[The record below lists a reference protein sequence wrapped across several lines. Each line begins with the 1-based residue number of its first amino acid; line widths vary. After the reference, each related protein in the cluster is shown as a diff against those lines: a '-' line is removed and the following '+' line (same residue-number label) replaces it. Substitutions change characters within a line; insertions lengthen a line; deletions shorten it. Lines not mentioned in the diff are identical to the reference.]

1 MAQRIAGA
9 WRVEMKFAMNIWE
22 HFGTLGDILLKGLKI
37 KAEDIHLPDMATR

>member
-22 HFGTLGDILLKGLKI
+22 HLGTLGDILLKGLKI
-37 KAEDIHLPDMATR
+37 KAKDIHLPDMATR